1 MKVVVVDDDRLVG
14 TSLKTILQAGGEVNV
29 VDVGCSGQEAI
40 ELYRLHRPD
49 VILMDIRMSGMSGLD
64 AAEKILS
71 FDPAAR
77 ILFLTTF
84 SDDEYINIIRA
95 LKMGARGYILKQD
108 YESILPALKAVYNGQ
123 SVFGDEIVSRI
134 PDMFLKNRKP
144 DFSKYGISEKEAEI
158 IALVAEGM
166 NNKEIASALYLSEGT
181 VRNYISVILEKLN
194 LRDRTQHQT
203 NGLKWLVQP
212 QHLT

>member
-84 SDDEYINIIRA
+84 SDDEYIIRA

-194 LRDRTQHQT
+194 LRDRTQLAVFYYKNQ
-203 NGLKWLVQP
+203 
-212 QHLT
+212 

>member
-194 LRDRTQHQT
+194 LRDRTQLAVFYYKNQ
-203 NGLKWLVQP
+203 
-212 QHLT
+212 

>member
-1 MKVVVVDDDRLVG
+1 MSMKVVVVDDDRLVG

-84 SDDEYINIIRA
+84 SDDAYIIRA

-194 LRDRTQHQT
+194 LRDRTQLAVFYYKNQ
-203 NGLKWLVQP
+203 
-212 QHLT
+212 

>member
-84 SDDEYINIIRA
+84 SDDAYIIRA

-194 LRDRTQHQT
+194 LRDRTQLAVFYYKNQ
-203 NGLKWLVQP
+203 
-212 QHLT
+212 

>member
-84 SDDEYINIIRA
+84 SDDEYIIRA

-166 NNKEIASALYLSEGT
+166 NNKEIVSALYLSEGT

-194 LRDRTQHQT
+194 LRDRTQLAVFYYKNQ
-203 NGLKWLVQP
+203 
-212 QHLT
+212 